1 MAEIWLWNSLA
12 TRRRA
17 ATDTVKE
24 VGLNIIK
31 TYLEKHQHKVKV
43 IDWVEPAFYESLS
56 PQFLVRANRL
66 LLKQL
71 FKKAKSGRKD
81 AVLGGLFLFI
91 QNILSNIQ
99 NKRMQKELE
108 RLVKEIVSSGVKV
121 FGIKVWYGEAFSWSK
136 KLVKMIKERAPDI
149 LTIAGGYHA
158 TLYEEDILRYSDFDL
173 GVVCEGEFV
182 LKEILDIADLF
193 KTGWDKHAILSKI
206 IEKAENN
213 EIENL
218 IYRKDSQIKRT
229 GRYDY
234 TKTEKTIPDCGEDH
248 KIKLHVVIE
257 SLGCDWGKCNFC
269 VHPYFYQRYFMRP
282 VEGVLQELEA
292 MTKKGI
298 GLFRFAGS
306 DTPPFFGAKIA
317 QGILDKGLKI
327 EYSVG
332 SRGIR
337 GAKTAETYNRLV
349 ESYSLMIK
357 SGLRAVFMGGEC
369 GNEFINN
376 EVMNK
381 GVSSEDIIWS
391 TKALREAEKNCKQK
405 VDLSLALI
413 YPAPLLN
420 KVTLQEVFDDNL
432 RLIKEMGPDSV
443 MVTPPGPF
451 KNTQWYYKKEEFG
464 FSFSDDII
472 PRAMEYEYVLYKPTR
487 LWPEFGI
494 SLEGRPFKKVL
505 EECSILRKE
514 IEEKLGIPTDLTD
527 EEFILARAAGY
538 QGKEGA
544 LKFKEESLLDIVSC
558 DYNFINTTSK
568 KLNTYS
574 SSLANTRP

>member
-1 MAEIWLWNSLA
+1 MAEIWLWNSLT

-31 TYLEKHQHKVKV
+31 TYLEKHKHQAKV
-43 IDWVEPAFYESLS
+43 IDWVGPVFYQSLS
-56 PQFLVRANRL
+56 PQFLVKWNRFI
-66 LLKQL
+66 LKQL
-71 FKKAKSGRKD
+71 FKGVKRGKKSV
-81 AVLGGLFLFI
+81 VLGGLFLFI
-91 QNILSNIQ
+91 QSILSNIQ
-99 NKRMQKELE
+99 NKRMQCKLE
-108 RLVKEIVSSGVKV
+108 ALVKEIISSQVKN

-136 KLVKMIKERAPDI
+136 KLVRMLKERAPDI

-158 TLYEEDILRYSDFDL
+158 TLYEEDILKYSDFDL
-173 GVVCEGEFV
+173 GVVCEGEFA
-182 LKEILDIADLF
+182 LKEILDIADEF
-193 KTGWDKHAILSKI
+193 KTSWNKAEILSRI

-218 IYRKDSQIKRT
+218 IYRKDGQIKRT

-234 TKTEKTIPDCGEDH
+234 TKTEKTIPDYEEDH

-257 SLGCDWGKCNFC
+257 SLGCDWAKCNFC

-282 VEGVLQELEA
+282 IEGIIAELEA

-337 GAKTAETYNRLV
+337 GAKNAETYARLV

-381 GVSSEDIIWS
+381 GVSYEDLIWS
-391 TKALREAEKNCKQK
+391 TKALREAEKNCGQK

-413 YPAPLLN
+413 YPVPLLN
-420 KVTLQEVFDDNL
+420 KVSLKEVFADNL
-432 RLIKEMGPDSV
+432 RLIKAISPDSV

-451 KNTQWYYKKEEFG
+451 KNTQWNLRKEEFG

-505 EECSILRKE
+505 EECSTLRKE
-514 IEEKLGIPTDLTD
+514 IEEKLSIPTDLTD

-544 LKFKEESLLDIVSC
+544 LKFKEESLLDIISC
-558 DYNFINTTSK
+558 DYTFINSTSK
-568 KLNTYS
+568 KLNAYS
-574 SSLANTRP
+574 SSLT